1 MALLN
6 HLQHVPASKHAY
18 LKRLI
23 SLGLTVTLGFSAIS
37 GYILWENRTR
47 DRETARQFA
56 ANLVQTISAE
66 ISRNLELY
74 DLSLQAVVDG
84 VKLPGLSQMSPE
96 TRQFV
101 LFDRAATAKG
111 RGSIFI
117 LDKNGNVTVDS
128 LMATPR
134 SANYAQSDFFKVQAA
149 RPDAGPYL
157 SKPWRDASGEYL
169 IGLSRRLSN
178 ADGSFAG
185 VVVGTLRLSY
195 LRDMFRKLKLGDKH
209 ALTLVRED
217 GSLIIRDPYD
227 ERMVGRDLSASPVFQ
242 RIAASPSGSFED
254 IARIDGVERMYV
266 FQHVGDYPLRLTYGQ
281 SLESVY
287 AEWRREAWCIG
298 LLMLA
303 LCATNIALVVFL
315 ASALKRRSEAEHQL
329 AIMATTD
336 SLTGLCNRRRFD
348 EMFDIEWRRAL
359 RTQSPIALLMID
371 ADHFKSFN
379 DQFGHQ
385 AGDAVLV
392 ALAHCIVGSAR
403 RAGDVSARYGG
414 EEFAVLLPGMSA
426 ADAFN
431 LGEEIRACVLALRA
445 DQQNRADACPTI
457 SIGVA
462 AMVPRQGLLP
472 RDLIK
477 AADTA
482 LYRAKSN
489 GRNRTEPASVVRS
502 VGPEKSAAA

>member
-1 MALLN
+1 MTFLN
-6 HLQHVPASKHAY
+6 HLQHIPAGKHPY
-18 LKRLI
+18 LKRLVT
-23 SLGLTVTLGFSAIS
+23 LGLTVTLGFSAIS

-56 ANLVQTISAE
+56 ANLVQTISSE
-66 ISRNLELY
+66 IDRNLELY

-84 VKLPGLSQMSPE
+84 INLPSLSQMSPE
-96 TRQFV
+96 TRHFV

-111 RGSIFI
+111 MGSIFI
-117 LDKNGNVTVDS
+117 LDKDGNVTIDS
-128 LMATPR
+128 RTATPPT
-134 SANYAQSDFFKVQAA
+134 ANFAKSDFFKVMSAVSSD
-149 RPDAGPYL
+149 RPYL

-169 IGLSRRLSN
+169 IGLSRRLS
-178 ADGSFAG
+178 ASDGSFAG
-185 VVVGTLRLSY
+185 VVVGTLRVSY

-217 GSLIIRDPYD
+217 GSLIIRDPFD
-227 ERMVGRDLSASPVFQ
+227 EHMIGRDLSASPVFQ

-254 IARIDGVERMYV
+254 TARIDGVERMYV
-266 FQHVGDYPLRLTYGQ
+266 FQHVGEHPLKLTYGQ
-281 SLESVY
+281 SQEAIY
-287 AEWRREAWCIG
+287 ASWRREAWYIG

-303 LCATNIALVVFL
+303 LGATNIALVVFL
-315 ASALKRRSEAEHQL
+315 ASALKRRSDAEHQL

-348 EMFDIEWRRAL
+348 EMFDVEWRRAI
-359 RTQSPIALLMID
+359 RMQSPVALLMID
-371 ADHFKSFN
+371 ADHFKLFN

-385 AGDAVLV
+385 AGDAALV
-392 ALAHCIVGSAR
+392 ALAHCLIDSAR

-426 ADAFN
+426 TDAFK
-431 LGEEIRACVLALRA
+431 LGEDIRARVLALRA
-445 DQQNRADACPTI
+445 DQQNRADACPTV

-489 GRNRTEPASVVRS
+489 GRNRTEPASAVRS
-502 VGPEKSAAA
+502 VGSEKSAAA